1 MGPLFKGERSR
12 ATTKSNL
19 FLSKGILLFLFYI
32 ILCLLAAPSAY
43 LIPAPQEAAQLEK
56 PLQHEVSVALKLVQ
70 VYVTD
75 KKGNPVLD
83 LEKEDFALYDNGE
96 QKTLTE
102 FEKHI
107 LPLRSAETPAEER
120 AGLTPIQASPPLL
133 SRKFFLFFDF
143 AYTNAEGARKIR
155 EAALNFIDT
164 RLQPSDEV
172 GVISYSA
179 IKRLQIHEF
188 MTTDHKKVRELVERF
203 GLRDALGTVEDLRY
217 KYNAALE
224 AGGFADSTGEIKV
237 WAMPSGGREALS
249 FIKSLS
255 AFAQALRYISGQ
267 KYLVFFSG
275 GIPGPALRS
284 LELRDK
290 YEDLLKELATSNVV
304 VYALKA
310 NPITETPEQMTG
322 APTLQKMADATGGR
336 YFANI
341 FGYEQHAEKI
351 QNLTGSYYVLG
362 YYIDERWDGLYHK
375 IKVKINR
382 PGCEVSAQAGYF
394 NPKPF
399 SEYSDLEKQLHL
411 FDLALSDQPR
421 LQTPVRFLMT
431 ALTCSPEK
439 ENNLCLIADIP
450 VRKIKEI
457 FGKKAE
463 VLSLVFNAAGEIAG
477 LKRIEEDF
485 SQLTQ
490 ESAFLYSFMS
500 ILPGAYK
507 CRIII
512 RDLETGASAV
522 ASSTAIIPEQKEKGV
537 QLLQPLL
544 LRPEMRA
551 LYMKG
556 DGIKNSVGKA
566 RLSSIADVFSIDT
579 ARYSPQVEKTLLRNT
594 EVWAVVRC
602 VVANCPAAG
611 IKLSMFLFDKTKME
625 EIHIPLTIIN
635 EKEERDMKTY
645 FIRFQVPEVEPDEY
659 SFYLVAENQAS
670 GETSMV
676 GSDFI
681 IR

>member
-1 MGPLFKGERSR
+1 MKAVTRP
-12 ATTKSNL
+12 
-19 FLSKGILLFLFYI
+19 KGILLSLFYI
-32 ILCLLAAPSAY
+32 NFCLLTAPSAH
-43 LIPAPQEAAQLEK
+43 LIPAPQEARQLQK
-56 PLQHEVSVALKLVQ
+56 PLQHEVSVVLKLVQ

-83 LEKEDFALYDNGE
+83 LKREDFTLFDNGE

-107 LPLRSAETPAEER
+107 LSFGSAEKPVEER
-120 AGLTPIQASPPLL
+120 AGLTPIQASRQLL

-143 AYTNAEGARKIR
+143 AYTNLDGALKIR
-155 EAALNFIDT
+155 DAALNFIDT

-179 IKRLQIHEF
+179 LKRLQIHEF
-188 MTTDHKKVRELVERF
+188 MTTDHKKVRELVDKF
-203 GLRDALGTVEDLRY
+203 SLRDAFGMAEEVGFDDVE
-217 KYNAALE
+217 KI
-224 AGGFADSTGEIKV
+224 IKV
-237 WAMPSGGREALS
+237 MFEGPPGDSRQQVLS
-249 FIKSLS
+249 FIEGLS

-275 GIPGPALRS
+275 GIPGPLLYPS
-284 LELRDK
+284 ELRNK
-290 YEDLLKELATSNVV
+290 YEALLKELATSNIV

-310 NPITETPEQMTG
+310 NPITDTPEQKTG
-322 APTLQKMADATGGR
+322 APTLQKMADGTGGR

-341 FGYEQHAEKI
+341 FNYEQHAEKI
-351 QNLTGSYYVLG
+351 QNLTGSFYVLG
-362 YYIDERWDGLYHK
+362 YYINEQWDGRYHK
-375 IKVKINR
+375 IKVKVNR

-399 SEYSDLEKQLHL
+399 GEYSDLEKKLHL

-421 LQTPVRFLMT
+421 LQTPVQFLMT
-431 ALTCSPEK
+431 ALTRSLEK

-450 VRKIKEI
+450 VRKIKGI
-457 FGKKAE
+457 SGNKAE
-463 VLSLVFNAAGEIAG
+463 VISLVFNAAGEIAG

-485 SQLTQ
+485 SHITQ

-507 CRIII
+507 CRVII
-512 RDLETGASAV
+512 RDLETGACAM
-522 ASSTAIIPEQKEKGV
+522 ASSTAVIPEQKEKGV

-544 LRPEMRA
+544 LRPEMRP
-551 LYMKG
+551 LYIKG
-556 DGIKNSVGKA
+556 DGFKNA
-566 RLSSIADVFSIDT
+566 IADVFSIDT
-579 ARYSPQVEKTLLRNT
+579 SQYAPHVEKTLLRNT
-594 EVWAVVRC
+594 EIWAAVRC
-602 VVANCPAAG
+602 VVVGCQAAG
-611 IKLSMFLFDKTKME
+611 VKLSMFLFDKTTME

-635 EKEERDMKTY
+635 EKEEYNMKTY
-645 FIRFQVPEVEPDEY
+645 FIRFQVPSVEPDEY
-659 SFYLVAENQAS
+659 TLYLVAEEQAS

-676 GSDFI
+676 GTDFI

>member
-1 MGPLFKGERSR
+1 MK
-12 ATTKSNL
+12 AAAK
-19 FLSKGILLFLFYI
+19 SKGILLLLSYI
-32 ILCLLAAPSAY
+32 ILFFLAALSAH
-43 LIPAPQEAAQLEK
+43 LIPAPQEATKLQK

-70 VYVTD
+70 VYITD

-83 LEKEDFALYDNGE
+83 LKKEDFVLYDNGE
-96 QKTLTE
+96 QKILTE
-102 FEKHI
+102 FEKHV
-107 LPLRSAETPAEER
+107 LPLGSAEKPAEER
-120 AGLTPIQASPPLL
+120 AGLTPVQPSAPLL

-143 AYTNAEGARKIR
+143 AYTNADGARKIR

-203 GLRDALGTVEDLRY
+203 SLRDALGTVEDLRY

-224 AGGFADSTGEIKV
+224 AGGAADTTGEIK
-237 WAMPSGGREALS
+237 AGASFLSAGRQELN
-249 FIKSLS
+249 FVKSLS

-275 GIPGPALRS
+275 GIPGPALQSFEFRN
-284 LELRDK
+284 K

-310 NPITETPEQMTG
+310 NPITETPEQETG
-322 APTLQKMADATGGR
+322 APILQKMADATGGR

-341 FGYEQHAEKI
+341 FNHEQHAEKI

-362 YYIDERWDGLYHK
+362 YYINEQWDGQYHK
-375 IKVKINR
+375 IKVKVNR

-399 SEYSDLEKQLHL
+399 GEYSDLEKELHL
-411 FDLALSDQPR
+411 LDLALSDQPR

-431 ALTCSPEK
+431 ALTCSLEK
-439 ENNLCLIADIP
+439 KNNLCLIADIP

-457 FGKKAE
+457 SGKKAE
-463 VLSLVFNAAGEIAG
+463 VISLVFNAAGEIAQ

-485 SQLTQ
+485 SQITQ

-500 ILPGAYK
+500 ILPGAYN
-507 CRIII
+507 CRVII
-512 RDLETGASAV
+512 RDLETGASAM
-522 ASSTAIIPEQKEKGV
+522 ASSTAVIPEQKEKAV

-544 LRPEMRA
+544 LRPETRA

-556 DGIKNSVGKA
+556 DSYKNHVGKA
-566 RLSSIADVFSIDT
+566 GLPSIANVFSIDT
-579 ARYSPQVEKTLLRNT
+579 AQYAPHVDKTLLRNT
-594 EVWAVVRC
+594 EILAAVRC
-602 VVANCPAAG
+602 IVAGRPAAG
-611 IKLSMFLFDKTKME
+611 IKLSAFLFDKATME
-625 EIHIPLTIIN
+625 EIHIPMTIIN
-635 EKEERDMKTY
+635 EKEELNLKTY
-645 FIRFQVPEVEPDEY
+645 LIRFQVPSVEPDEY
-659 SFYLVAENQAS
+659 TFYLVAEDRES

-681 IR
+681 IQ